1 MKLDPELTKNLT
13 NISYSLLVAGFI
25 IVIVTTGLTNQ
36 NSLTA
41 LISGYSVLLVSLLFL
56 LWLNWLNMETIP
68 LFTII
73 KNMFPFITII
83 TLIVLLIT
91 FLSVYFD
98 RIASNHVSSYYYTF
112 SNLSTIFLAVQIF
125 LLFRELTNKQFE
137 LTKSINP
144 RVFSTLMLL
153 TTINAIIIGTLG
165 IVLKFYITQG

>member
-56 LWLNWLNMETIP
+56 LWLNWLNMDTVPI
-68 LFTII
+68 FIII
-73 KNMFPFITII
+73 KNMFPFLTII
-83 TLIVLLIT
+83 TLIILLIT